1 MERLLGHPGVTKSG
15 GSDAADSG
23 PVRAG
28 RCRRGRR
35 VSRGEGGGPPRCL
48 YASAA
53 PLGSTSPHT
62 PSPSSTPSRSLPAH
76 PRPEP
81 PAPRLSGPG
90 TPFSPARLPPREAAG
105 AAGRGGERRP
115 GQRGRPGGDTG
126 RWAEPGGSVAIGAS
140 RRGAGPVSGRGERA
154 AAGDGGGGLR
164 LPGGQRPVGAG
175 ELLPPEACVRRERGS
190 GRPRCAFPRIGLLK
204 GFYLHWNGFEGV
216 NEFIDSGA
224 ALAACLDFPGS
235 L

>member
-1 MERLLGHPGVTKSG
+1 MERLLGHRGVTKSG

-35 VSRGEGGGPPRCL
+35 VSRGEGGSALPLRLHRPVREHLPTHPHPLLPRRPAPCLRTRGPSRPL
-48 YASAA
+48 
-53 PLGSTSPHT
+53 LGSRGRVP
-62 PSPSSTPSRSLPAH
+62 PSRRRVSL
-76 PRPEP
+76 
-81 PAPRLSGPG
+81 
-90 TPFSPARLPPREAAG
+90 PREAAG

-115 GQRGRPGGDTG
+115 GQTGRPGGDTG
-126 RWAEPGGSVAIGAS
+126 RWAELGGSVAIGAS

-190 GRPRCAFPRIGLLK
+190 GRPRCAFPPIGLLK
-204 GFYLHWNGFEGV
+204 GFYLHWNGFGGV
-216 NEFIDSGA
+216 NEFIDRGA